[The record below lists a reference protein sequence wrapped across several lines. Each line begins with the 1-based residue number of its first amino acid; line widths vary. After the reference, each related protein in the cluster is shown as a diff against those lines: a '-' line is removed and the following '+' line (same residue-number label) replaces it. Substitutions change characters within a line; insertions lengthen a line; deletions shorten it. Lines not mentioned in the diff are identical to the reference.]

1 MIALEHPGLSI
12 RRQCQL
18 LGLHR
23 SGLYYE
29 PVEER
34 AENLALMAL
43 LDRQYTRHPEQGV
56 RRMALHLRDLG
67 HVVNVKRVR
76 RLLRQMGLEA
86 FYPKPR
92 LSIADPAAGRY
103 PYLLKGM
110 AITRP
115 DQVWCADITYVGLPE
130 GFAYLVAIMDWF
142 SRYVIAWELSN
153 SMESAF
159 CVAALERAL
168 ATCRVPEIHN
178 TDQGSQFTS
187 AEWLGVLEGHGIR
200 VSLDGR
206 GRAFDNIFIERLW
219 RTVKWEHVFLW
230 EHQTMGQL
238 RAGLT
243 DFFEHY
249 NRWRWHS
256 ALANQPPA
264 AVYGQ

>member
-1 MIALEHPGLSI
+1 MVAWEHPMLSV

-18 LGLHR
+18 LGLDR

-29 PVEER
+29 PVPAS
-34 AENLALMAL
+34 AENVLLMNL
-43 LDRQYTRHPEQGV
+43 LDRRYTRHPEEGV
-56 RRMALHLRDLG
+56 RRMTLHLRGLG
-67 HVVNVKRVR
+67 HGVNAKRVR

-92 LSIADPAAGRY
+92 LSIPDPVAGRY
-103 PYLLKGM
+103 PYLLKGLP
-110 AITRP
+110 ITRP

-153 SMESAF
+153 SLESAF
-159 CVAALERAL
+159 CVATLERAL
-168 ATCRVPEIHN
+168 ATGRRPEIHN

-187 AEWLGVLEGHGIR
+187 ADWLGLLERRGIR

-219 RTVKWEHVFLW
+219 RTVKWEYVFLW
-230 EHQTMGQL
+230 EHRTLAEL
-238 RAGLT
+238 RAGLAK
-243 DFFEHY
+243 FFEHY
-249 NRWRWHS
+249 NHHRWHF
-256 ALANQPPA
+256 ALENQPPA
-264 AVYGQ
+264 AVYER

>member
-1 MIALEHPGLSI
+1 M
-12 RRQCQL
+12 
-18 LGLHR
+18 LGLDR

-29 PVEER
+29 PVAES
-34 AENLALMAL
+34 AENLSLMNL
-43 LDRQYTRHPEQGV
+43 LDRRYTAHPEEGV
-56 RRMALHLRDLG
+56 RRMTRHLRDLG
-67 HVVNVKRVR
+67 HAVNPKRVR

-92 LSIADPAAGRY
+92 LSVPDPAAGRY

-110 AITRP
+110 EINRP

-159 CVAALERAL
+159 CVNALERAL
-168 ATCRVPEIHN
+168 ATRRQPEIHN

-187 AEWLGVLEGHGIR
+187 AEWLGLLLGRGIR

-206 GRAFDNIFIERLW
+206 GRAFDNIVIERLW

-230 EHQTMGQL
+230 EHRTLPQL
-238 RAGLT
+238 RSGLT
-243 DFFEHY
+243 DFFDHY
-249 NRWRWHS
+249 NHRRRHS
-256 ALANQPPA
+256 ALENQPPA
-264 AVYGQ
+264 AVYER

>member
-1 MIALEHPGLSI
+1 MIALDHPELSI
-12 RRQCQL
+12 RRQCRL

-29 PVEER
+29 PVEES
-34 AENLALMAL
+34 AENLRLMQL
-43 LDRQYTRHPEQGV
+43 LDRQYTSHPEQGV
-56 RRMALHLRDLG
+56 RRMTLHLRELG
-67 HVVNVKRVR
+67 HLVNVKRTR

-92 LSIADPAAGRY
+92 LSIPAPVAGRY
-103 PYLLKGM
+103 PYLLKGLKV
-110 AITRP
+110 TRP

-153 SMESAF
+153 SLESAF
-159 CVAALERAL
+159 CVSALERAL
-168 ATCRVPEIHN
+168 ATRRSPEIHN

-187 AEWLGVLEGHGIR
+187 ADWLGVLEGRSIR

-219 RTVKWEHVFLW
+219 RTVKWEHVFLR
-230 EHQTMGQL
+230 EHRTLGEL
-238 RAGLT
+238 HNGLAG
-243 DFFEHY
+243 FFEYY
-249 NRWRWHS
+249 NHRRWHS
-256 ALANQPPA
+256 ALDHQPPA
-264 AVYGQ
+264 AVYQQ

>member
-1 MIALEHPGLSI
+1 LDHPQLSL
-12 RRQCQL
+12 RQQCQL
-18 LGLHR
+18 LGLDR

-29 PVEER
+29 AVPER
-34 AENLALMAL
+34 AENLRLMKL
-43 LDRQYTRHPEQGV
+43 LDRQYTSHPEQGV
-56 RRMALHLRDLG
+56 RRMSLHLRELG

-92 LSIADPAAGRY
+92 LSIPDPLAGRY

-110 AITRP
+110 AITEP
-115 DQVWCADITYVGLPE
+115 DQVWCADVTYIGLAE

-168 ATCRVPEIHN
+168 ATRRQPEIHN

-187 AEWLGVLEGHGIR
+187 AQWLGLLEERGIR

-219 RTVKWEHVFLW
+219 RTVKWEHVFLH
-230 EHQTMGQL
+230 EHRTLGEL
-238 RAGLT
+238 RTGLRE
-243 DFFEHY
+243 FFNYY
-249 NRWRWHS
+249 NRRRWHS
-256 ALANQPPA
+256 ALEDQPPA
-264 AVYGQ
+264 VVYER